1 MANKFSRTP
10 PKSADEFLEQAAM
23 SAKSGEAAAPAAQ
36 KEVPTAEVEKPAGAA
51 KASKPAAEVE
61 EDESVYRTLT
71 LRLNKK
77 RYKRLKMLST
87 MAEESIQVLLT
98 EALDAYLPKKEK
110 SLED

>member
-10 PKSADEFLEQAAM
+10 PKSAEDFLDQAAM
-23 SAKSGEAAAPAAQ
+23 SAKSGEDAAPAAQ
-36 KEVPTAEVEKPAGAA
+36 VAVPPAEVEKPVRAA
-51 KASKPAAEVE
+51 KANKPAVEEE
-61 EDESVYRTLT
+61 EDESVYKTLT

-87 MAEESIQVLLT
+87 MSEEPIQVLLT